1 MNAKQQ
7 TKISKRLS
15 LILRHNPQS
24 IGIQLDSSG
33 WAKIDELLQA
43 LNSHGIQINHDI
55 LTQVVNDNPKKR
67 FEFNASESQIRA
79 RQGHS
84 LKVDLGY
91 QPTTPPDKLYHGTPE
106 KFLTSIFKQG
116 LQKQQRHHVHMS
128 EDIPLMLEV
137 AKRRGVPSLL
147 EINAGEMVK
156 HGHHFFHTD
165 NDVWLTDNIPPEFIT
180 RINIP
185 STK

>member
-33 WAKIDELLQA
+33 WA
-43 LNSHGIQINHDI
+43 N
-55 LTQVVNDNPKKR
+55 
-67 FEFNASESQIRA
+67 
-79 RQGHS
+79 
-84 LKVDLGY
+84 
-91 QPTTPPDKLYHGTPE
+91 KLYHGTPE

-156 HGHHFFHTD
+156 QGHHFFHTD

-180 RINIP
+180 RINTP